1 MKKTSVTVAAI
12 VSILIYG
19 GYKLFAVP
27 LDSRMDP
34 RLVHA
39 FNEISKASE
48 ETGQR
53 SIQIIG
59 PEVEPVE
66 VSEDIS
72 GKVLDILDSA
82 NVKSV
87 YFSKDER
94 GDYSTALYVNVWLS
108 FISPRWYYLYSSDD
122 RLEEEVVPSIR
133 EALASDKYPYHYC
146 EKADIDHWYF
156 CTAGD
161 L

>member
-1 MKKTSVTVAAI
+1 MKKTSVIVAAI
-12 VSILIYG
+12 VSILTYG
-19 GYKLFAVP
+19 GYKLFTVP

-34 RLVHA
+34 RLVYA
-39 FNEISKASE
+39 LEKISEVSA

-59 PEVEPVE
+59 SEIEPTE

-72 GKVLDILDSA
+72 GQTLDMLDSA

-87 YFSKDER
+87 YFSKTEQ
-94 GDYSTALYVNVWLS
+94 GSYSAALYVNVWLS

-122 RLEEEVVPSIR
+122 RLEEEIVPSIR
-133 EALASDKYPYHYC
+133 EALKSDKYPYHYC